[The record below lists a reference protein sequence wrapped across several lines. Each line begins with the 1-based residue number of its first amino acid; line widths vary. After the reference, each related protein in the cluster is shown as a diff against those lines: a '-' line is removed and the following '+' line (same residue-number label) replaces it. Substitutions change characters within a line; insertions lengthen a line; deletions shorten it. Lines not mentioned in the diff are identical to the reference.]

1 MKKNLFFCFLILFVL
16 NTVAFAGFSDPKNDP
31 EKSPI
36 NNTRENKLS
45 DEEVS
50 RLSRRAET
58 DNLSNPDLINRKK
71 NDSKDNLKSP
81 NQIYLEKAS
90 HKGIYIGGAVIILLL
105 VLIIIVAK

>member
-1 MKKNLFFCFLILFVL
+1 MKKNLLFGFLLLFVL
-16 NTVAFAGFSDPKNDP
+16 NTAAIAGFSDLKKDS

-58 DNLSNPDLINRKK
+58 DNLSTPNLTNKEK

-81 NQIYLEKAS
+81 NQVYIEKS
-90 HKGIYIGGAVIILLL
+90 NHKGVFIGGGVIILLII
-105 VLIIIVAK
+105 LIIIVAK